1 MMKSSLNSWILSRV
15 GRSHQSLVHGRRVRV
30 LAELLAAN
38 VPRNTSV
45 LDIGCGD
52 GTIAS
57 AMQSA
62 VPSIQIQGIEIASR
76 PVCRIPCRSFDGVH
90 IPFPDGAFDVCMFVD
105 VLHHTNNIYDVLAE
119 ASRVSRRFLLI
130 KDHVSESPL
139 DFYTLKFMDWIGNR
153 PHGVVL
159 PNNYQSRSQWD
170 TYFAGAQL
178 GLRAWQ
184 DQVPLYPFP
193 YSGIFGRKL
202 HFVALLEKKPET
214 PNTDKPMN
222 WQ

>member
-1 MMKSSLNSWILSRV
+1 MDTSRNSWVLSWV
-15 GRSHQSLVHGRRVRV
+15 ARSHQSLVFGRRVHV
-30 LAELLAAN
+30 LAELLSAK
-38 VPRNTSV
+38 VPGDSSL

-57 AMQSA
+57 LIQSA
-62 VPSIQIQGIEIASR
+62 VPSVQIQGIEIAER
-76 PVCRIPCRSFDGVH
+76 PACRIPCRLFDGLH
-90 IPFPDGAFDVCMFVD
+90 IPFPNATFDVCMLVD
-105 VLHHTNNIYDVLAE
+105 VLHHTSNIRKLLAE

-130 KDHVSESPL
+130 KDHLSESPL

-178 GLRAWQ
+178 SLKAWQ

-193 YSGIFGRKL
+193 FNGIFGRKL
-202 HFVALLEKKPET
+202 HFVALLGK
-214 PNTDKPMN
+214 NL
-222 WQ
+222 